1 MQATPRRTAC
11 WPTCLD
17 RNSVEDALFRCFFL
31 VLCLVLRQ
39 AKVVRSAFARIHRL
53 RSKPQRHLAHITEI
67 LPRNKFGR
75 WSWWHQTQVCRSESS
90 ACCRSHELAYVRLCL
105 PSNRNGCTAH
115 LDGTCT
121 VCYKLNCEQLSFLSS
136 WPRWLNKSV
145 VSVRSA
151 RWKEKVLL
159 QICTTCPD
167 KLKSKHRRLRMCT
180 C

>member
-1 MQATPRRTAC
+1 MFCSVYLEDGVIYEKTQSAWMQATPRRTAC

-75 WSWWHQTQVCRSESS
+75 
-90 ACCRSHELAYVRLCL
+90 
-105 PSNRNGCTAH
+105 
-115 LDGTCT
+115 
-121 VCYKLNCEQLSFLSS
+121 
-136 WPRWLNKSV
+136 
-145 VSVRSA
+145 
-151 RWKEKVLL
+151 
-159 QICTTCPD
+159 
-167 KLKSKHRRLRMCT
+167 
-180 C
+180 